1 VKVPTSAILFAL
13 LSGVSAATWTICL
26 KLGSAKINA
35 ALGAMVITGVAFLVN
50 SVAMLAMRVNGHEIV
65 LKREGFWLLAM
76 AGIAASGVDIFGLLA
91 YERGLRVTS
100 SLIIGGTSTAL
111 VLLVGFLVLQ
121 EPVTWVRVLAIVLIA
136 AGILLFQAEGA

>member
-1 VKVPTSAILFAL
+1 MPTPAILFAL
-13 LSGVSAATWTICL
+13 FSGVSAATWTICL
-26 KLGSAKINA
+26 KLGSSKVNA

-50 SVAMLAMRVNGHEIV
+50 SVAMLAMRANGHEIV
-65 LKREGFWLLAM
+65 LEREGFWLLAA

-111 VLLVGFLVLQ
+111 VLVFGFVALQ
-121 EPVTWVRVLAIVLIA
+121 ESVTWVRALAIVLIA
-136 AGILLFQAEGA
+136 AGILLFQSEGA